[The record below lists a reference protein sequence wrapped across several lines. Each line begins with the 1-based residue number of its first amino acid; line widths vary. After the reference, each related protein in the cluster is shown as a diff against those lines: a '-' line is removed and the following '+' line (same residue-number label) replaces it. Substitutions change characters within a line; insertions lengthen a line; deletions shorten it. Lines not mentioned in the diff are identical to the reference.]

1 MVHCYLYDAA
11 SIHDHLHSKTLCI
24 SQHMTFLAI
33 CNPRYNPVRQVQ
45 AQPEY
50 KNSEFSVYFPNVSRF
65 RPGFQEQ
72 ESETRG
78 SPSEWYLSE
87 TLLSCFSGSTH
98 NMFRHLAFISVC
110 YHKTETG
117 SLFALFNL
125 SFGTF
130 NTDLEGCLFGALWTF
145 PY

>member
-50 KNSEFSVYFPNVSRF
+50 KNSEFSVYFLNVSRVHPVS
-65 RPGFQEQ
+65 RSRKVKQGGHPQNDICQ
-72 ESETRG
+72 KL
-78 SPSEWYLSE
+78 Y
-87 TLLSCFSGSTH
+87 
-98 NMFRHLAFISVC
+98 
-110 YHKTETG
+110 
-117 SLFALFNL
+117 
-125 SFGTF
+125 
-130 NTDLEGCLFGALWTF
+130 
-145 PY
+145 